1 MSHKKISF
9 SSKPSAKNSPTKTAV
24 DTWVDAR
31 TPEAPKEPM
40 KRLTI
45 DIPAELHS
53 QLKADCAM
61 KGRKMADE
69 VRELLINK
77 YRNTEIQ
84 K

>member
-1 MSHKKISF
+1 
-9 SSKPSAKNSPTKTAV
+9 
-24 DTWVDAR
+24 
-31 TPEAPKEPM
+31 M

-69 VRELLINK
+69 IRELLMKK
-77 YRNTEIQ
+77 YRNH
-84 K
+84 